1 MKQEQI
7 AGFRQ
12 EGILRNN
19 AVKDGHVPDMV
30 MYALTRNS
38 ACSPEKYK
46 IENSENST

>member
-19 AVKDGHVPDMV
+19 AVKDGHVLDMV
-30 MYALTRNS
+30 MYALTPDS
-38 ACSPEKYK
+38 ACSPEK
-46 IENSENST
+46 

>member
-30 MYALTRNS
+30 MYALTRDS
-38 ACSPEKYK
+38 ACSPEK
-46 IENSENST
+46 